1 MVSTLAAL
9 DCVPTYLVFHAMKA
23 GRGTRRRSS
32 GGARMRKVANNFNFD
47 NFFAVL
53 TALNL
58 GALTLTAARR

>member
-1 MVSTLAAL
+1 
-9 DCVPTYLVFHAMKA
+9 
-23 GRGTRRRSS
+23 
-32 GGARMRKVANNFNFD
+32 MRKVANNFNFD